1 MKFFSM
7 VFMQLCE
14 YLISQNKRFSHSNS
28 NFSIILTC
36 ANLFFKFT
44 IVCFSNGSEINK
56 HNCIFTREKPL
67 NFLHRKKKTFA
78 TKNELKW
85 IQESRKYS
93 FKKTNL
99 IDMLLFSSTDVATGD
114 KRGDQITMS
123 NSLF

>member
-1 MKFFSM
+1 MNFFSM
-7 VFMQLCE
+7 VLMQLCE
-14 YLISQNKRFSHSNS
+14 YLISQNKSFSHSNS

-44 IVCFSNGSEINK
+44 IVCFSNGSEIIK

-67 NFLHRKKKTFA
+67 NFLQRKKKTFA